1 MAARKTSKESPL
13 DGKSRVRAAVLAVL
27 IEKPSHGWDVA
38 RRASRRMGS
47 SWRVDPKHIYP
58 YLERLESDD
67 LIRSQ
72 KERFDR
78 QPYIREVYYVTEKGE
93 EARRSWRRTP
103 LEQGVI
109 TTDLDVRLL
118 FSTEED
124 IPDLLDRF
132 AERHKRIL
140 EEIEEIAFAETP
152 HVSYLARVINMQR
165 ASVERRLRGE
175 LEWLEDATRELEVE
189 RDRLGR

>member
-1 MAARKTSKESPL
+1 MAP
-13 DGKSRVRAAVLAVL
+13 GKRELIEVRCPCCEATLQIDPELKAVISHQEHKKPPAIEDIGAAV
-27 IEKPSHGWDVA
+27 
-38 RRASRRMGS
+38 
-47 SWRVDPKHIYP
+47 
-58 YLERLESDD
+58 
-67 LIRSQ
+67 Q
-72 KERFDR
+72 KL
-78 QPYIREVYYVTEKGE
+78 KGE